1 MADAPAGVRAGKA
14 GGPHGLRVLSPADPG
29 YVEWCRSG
37 MPQRI
42 RLLKLAAEKRRRIEQ
57 GVICPKCHRRRSVPA
72 TRCAPSAVTWR
83 ICPAAGNAGGGRA
96 VPWTGCAPDA

>member
-1 MADAPAGVRAGKA
+1 MADNPAGVRAGKA

-57 GVICPKCHRRRSVPA
+57 GVICPKCHRRRVRA
-72 TRCAPSAVTWR
+72 GDTLCAQCR
-83 ICPAAGNAGGGRA
+83 HLEDLPAAGNAGGGRA

>member
-42 RLLKLAAEKRRRIEQ
+42 RLLKLAAET
-57 GVICPKCHRRRSVPA
+57 VPA

>member
-1 MADAPAGVRAGKA
+1 MADNPAGVRAGKGRGAAWVA
-14 GGPHGLRVLSPADPG
+14 GPVPG
-29 YVEWCRSG
+29 RSGVCGVVPVG

>member
-1 MADAPAGVRAGKA
+1 M
-14 GGPHGLRVLSPADPG
+14 RVLSPADPG

-57 GVICPKCHRRRSVPA
+57 GVICPKCHRRRV
-72 TRCAPSAVTWR
+72 R
-83 ICPAAGNAGGGRA
+83 AGDTLCGLRVKMCVWLGVSRGLDLAFLNA
-96 VPWTGCAPDA
+96 D

>member
-1 MADAPAGVRAGKA
+1 M
-14 GGPHGLRVLSPADPG
+14 RVLSPADPG

-57 GVICPKCHRRRSVPA
+57 GVPA